1 LILGL
6 ANESPRTRPEVT
18 IFPVAILAAA
28 LSELRGEASRF
39 RCMNQA
45 TVTPV
50 PRAHFEL
57 LKTFQMAFVCGSILL
72 APTAAGALTA
82 NDVNRADR
90 PAATKSK
97 VTRAN
102 ASIVKAQVL
111 LARQGVSPGEID
123 GLDGDNYRKAID
135 QFRRR
140 ENLGSGEIIDAS
152 TWQALKGDVSTD
164 IASDYELTKADIKT
178 RFVRRIPHDYA
189 RQAQMKQLGYKNA
202 QEMLAERYHM
212 SLGLLRALNPR
223 TRYRKSGEAIH
234 VVSVGRALPSA
245 EAVTVEADK
254 ASGMVRA
261 MDATGKVI
269 ALYPAT
275 IGSEDTPSPEGELQ
289 VVRVVK
295 NPTYHYD
302 PAKNFQQGENKRRL
316 VLPRGPNNPVG
327 TIWIELSK
335 PTFGIHGTPE
345 PSKISKASSHGCV
358 RLTNWDAEELA
369 QLVRPGTTVRF
380 IE

>member
-1 LILGL
+1 MSVSSVSSVSR
-6 ANESPRTRPEVT
+6 AAFES
-18 IFPVAILAAA
+18 LKK
-28 LSELRGEASRF
+28 L
-39 RCMNQA
+39 MA
-45 TVTPV
+45 T
-50 PRAHFEL
+50 L
-57 LKTFQMAFVCGSILL
+57 VCGSVLL
-72 APTAAGALTA
+72 APAAAQALTA
-82 NDVNRADR
+82 EEVNRSGR
-90 PAATKSK
+90 PAATKGK

-102 ASIVKAQVL
+102 AAIVKAQVL

-140 ENLGSGEIIDAS
+140 ENLGTGEIIDAP
-152 TWQALKGDVSTD
+152 TWQALKGDVSAD
-164 IASDYELTKADIKT
+164 IVSDYDVKKADIKT
-178 RFVRRIPHDYA
+178 PFVRRIPHDYA
-189 RQAQMKQLGYKNA
+189 RQARMKRLGYKNV
-202 QEMLAERYHM
+202 QEMFAERFHM
-212 SLGLLRALNPR
+212 SEGLLRALNPR
-223 TRYRKSGEAIH
+223 IHYRKSGEAIH
-234 VVSVGRALPSA
+234 VLSVTRALPSG
-245 EAVTVEADK
+245 EVVTVEADK
-254 ASGMVRA
+254 ARGMVRA
-261 MDATGKVI
+261 MDAAGKVI

-275 IGSEDTPSPEGELQ
+275 IGSEHTPSPEGELQ
-289 VVRVVK
+289 VIRVVK

-302 PAKNFQQGENKRRL
+302 PVKNFQQGKNQRRL

-327 TIWIELSK
+327 TVWIELSE

>member
-1 LILGL
+1 MKRVMVMSVL
-6 ANESPRTRPEVT
+6 R
-18 IFPVAILAAA
+18 AA
-28 LSELRGEASRF
+28 LK
-39 RCMNQA
+39 
-45 TVTPV
+45 
-50 PRAHFEL
+50 L
-57 LKTFQMAFVCGSILL
+57 LKTFQAALVCGCVLL
-72 APTAAGALTA
+72 APVAANALTA
-82 NDVNRADR
+82 DAVNQAGR

-97 VTRAN
+97 VKRPD
-102 ASIVKAQVL
+102 ASIAKAQVL

-140 ENLGSGEIIDAS
+140 ENLGRGEIIDAA
-152 TWQALKGDVSTD
+152 TWQALKGDISADIVSN
-164 IASDYELTKADIKT
+164 YEVTKEDIKT
-178 RFVRRIPHDYA
+178 RFVRRIPRDYA
-189 RQAQMKQLGYKNA
+189 RQARMKRLGYRNA
-202 QEMLAERYHM
+202 QEMFAERFHM
-212 SLGLLRALNPR
+212 SEGLLMVFNPR
-223 TRYRKSGEAIH
+223 THYRKSGETLH
-234 VVSVGRALPSA
+234 VVSVRRTPPSE
-245 EAVTVEADK
+245 EARMVEADK
-254 ASGMVRA
+254 TNGLVRA
-261 MDATGKVI
+261 LDATGKVL

-275 IGSEDTPSPEGELQ
+275 IGSDDTPSPEGEYQ

-302 PAKNFQQGENKRRL
+302 PVKNFQQGKNKRRL

-327 TIWIELSK
+327 TVWIELSK

-369 QLVRPGTTVRF
+369 QIVRPGTTVRF